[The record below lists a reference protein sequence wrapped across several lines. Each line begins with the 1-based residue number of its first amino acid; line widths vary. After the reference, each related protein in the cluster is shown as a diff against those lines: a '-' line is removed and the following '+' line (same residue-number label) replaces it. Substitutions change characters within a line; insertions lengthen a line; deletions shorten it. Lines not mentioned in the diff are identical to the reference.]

1 MVHKNPAPFSLFTGF
16 HPLPP
21 AIGNTLRD
29 LAVNLRSGVR
39 LALWRPLTLA
49 DFRIST
55 NQLALLALVELAL
68 TVVTSFVDNG
78 TDGYW
83 DWEALPYVVFPLVL
97 LLVAAFG
104 VAKIYRRDH
113 LALEL
118 PIVLLSPAPVFTVF
132 FIAQELLAQQGAFD
146 EGALSEHAIYLAS
159 MAWVGV
165 VFCAGLLVV
174 GGRDWRRLT
183 VAAVVLF
190 VGAVLPQAY
199 LPYRDLWAPENVVVE
214 EDDLPSVASEDIL
227 ELQPRL
233 LDRELAA
240 LAPERRGVI
249 DLYFVGFAPYDEQ
262 DVFMREVG
270 SARELI
276 EERFD
281 GQSRAVTLVNNRH
294 TLTQRPI
301 ATMSH
306 LAAALNRVG
315 EVMNPEED
323 ILFLFLTSH
332 GLPSRLEVRFDPL
345 ELRPLYPAALRETL
359 DAAGIKWRVIVISA
373 CYSGSFVGPLQD
385 ERTLIITAADG
396 DSTSFGCSN
405 DADLTYFGR
414 AFFGEHLKGTYSF
427 EEAYRR
433 AATTIADWEK
443 TKGYPPSRPQ
453 MQVGSAIAAKL
464 KVYESRMQLTS
475 AAAAAA
481 HPR

>member
-199 LPYRDLWAPENVVVE
+199 LPYRDLWAP
-214 EDDLPSVASEDIL
+214 
-227 ELQPRL
+227 R
-233 LDRELAA
+233 
-240 LAPERRGVI
+240 
-249 DLYFVGFAPYDEQ
+249 
-262 DVFMREVG
+262 
-270 SARELI
+270 
-276 EERFD
+276 
-281 GQSRAVTLVNNRH
+281 
-294 TLTQRPI
+294 
-301 ATMSH
+301 
-306 LAAALNRVG
+306 
-315 EVMNPEED
+315 
-323 ILFLFLTSH
+323 TS
-332 GLPSRLEVRFDPL
+332 S
-345 ELRPLYPAALRETL
+345 
-359 DAAGIKWRVIVISA
+359 
-373 CYSGSFVGPLQD
+373 
-385 ERTLIITAADG
+385 
-396 DSTSFGCSN
+396 
-405 DADLTYFGR
+405 
-414 AFFGEHLKGTYSF
+414 
-427 EEAYRR
+427 
-433 AATTIADWEK
+433 
-443 TKGYPPSRPQ
+443 
-453 MQVGSAIAAKL
+453 
-464 KVYESRMQLTS
+464 
-475 AAAAAA
+475 
-481 HPR
+481 